1 MPKKDS
7 PLLYPW
13 AALYDIE
20 SGVRKLN
27 LPHKASGA
35 GRPIKPIKR
44 LHTSITLT
52 DEEKRLHERLS
63 YEIGSKLHPNK
74 VTKSQVLGLALRL
87 LDTQVEKL
95 PRSVDSWETLAS
107 FLFISEEEHHKS

>member
-1 MPKKDS
+1 MAKKDS
-7 PLLYPW
+7 PLQHPW

-27 LPHKASGA
+27 LPTPIGRA
-35 GRPIKPIKR
+35 GRPPKAINR

-52 DEEKRLHERLS
+52 DEEKRL
-63 YEIGSKLHPNK
+63 YEKLTYLLGSKLHPNT

-87 LDTQVEKL
+87 LDAQVEKL
-95 PRSVDSWETLAS
+95 PRSVDSWETLARH
-107 FLFISEEEHHKS
+107 LFEQDEEVPE

>member
-7 PLLYPW
+7 PLQYPW
-13 AALYDIE
+13 ASLYDIE

-27 LPHKASGA
+27 LPHHAGGA

-52 DEEKRLHERLS
+52 DEEKRLYEKLS
-63 YEIGSKLHPNK
+63 YLVGSKLHPNK

-87 LDTQVEKL
+87 LDSQVEKL

-107 FLFISEEEHHKS
+107 FLFTSEEENHKS